1 LPQDKPLAGLPQ
13 AKAAPPDNALAG
25 LPQARTARSTAER
38 PAESAAPR
46 EKASRRRATV
56 EVEATTTLDD
66 SVAVRP
72 PPATAGAP
80 SVTLMQAWEALNQ
93 GRFEEARNLYQE
105 ALRAEPQNVDAL
117 LGLATID
124 THEGNT
130 EQAARHYAHALEL
143 EPRNST
149 AQAGLISL
157 LGQAD
162 PRLSETRL
170 KQLIAREPTAFLYFA
185 LGNLY
190 ARQGQWPQAQP
201 AYFQAYELQPDN
213 PDYAYNLAVGL
224 EHMGQPKIAL
234 NYYRRALEL
243 SSLRGHA
250 AFDQARVQER
260 IGQLSARV
268 GSQ

>member
-1 LPQDKPLAGLPQ
+1 
-13 AKAAPPDNALAG
+13 
-25 LPQARTARSTAER
+25 
-38 PAESAAPR
+38 
-46 EKASRRRATV
+46 
-56 EVEATTTLDD
+56 
-66 SVAVRP
+66 
-72 PPATAGAP
+72 
-80 SVTLMQAWEALNQ
+80 MQAWQALSQ
-93 GRFEEARNLYQE
+93 GRFEEARDLYDE
-105 ALRAEPQNVDAL
+105 VLSAEPQNVDAL
-117 LGLATID
+117 LGLAAID
-124 THEGNT
+124 TRNGNA
-130 EQAARHYAHALEL
+130 EQAARHYARALEL

-157 LGQAD
+157 IGQAD
-162 PRLSETRL
+162 PQLSETRL
-170 KQLIAREPTAFLYFA
+170 KQLIAREPSGFLYFA

-224 EHMGQPKIAL
+224 EHLGQTKIAL

-250 AFDQARVQER
+250 SFDHARVQDR
-260 IGQLSARV
+260 IGQLSARL